1 MNEVH
6 IAFVWKRLKPM
17 KVFTI
22 SILSIFL
29 AVGILRAQTL
39 QFATPIGV
47 MLQSLAN
54 GTLPAEPNDPTQTG
68 YGIDKI
74 QLYPNP
80 SSDVVYLSITFQ
92 QQEPVHLQLYNLL
105 GQTVWSVNL
114 DKTQRVETTIPVQQL
129 ANGVYLLQITAGNTI
144 DERKIVVAK

>member
-1 MNEVH
+1 
-6 IAFVWKRLKPM
+6 M

-22 SILSIFL
+22 SILSFL
-29 AVGILRAQTL
+29 LAAGILQAQTL
-39 QFATPIGV
+39 QFATPVGV
-47 MLQSLAN
+47 MLHSLAN
-54 GTLPAEPNDPTQTG
+54 GTLPAEPEAPAQKA
-68 YGIDKI
+68 YGIDNI

-80 SSDVVYLSITFQ
+80 SSDVVNLSITFH
-92 QQEPVHLQLYNLL
+92 QEETVHLQLYNLL

-114 DKTQRVETTIPVQQL
+114 DKTQRVQTTVPVQQL